1 MRKWII
7 LGIIT
12 LSAVLV
18 GQAQENLDK
27 LPTKALEI
35 VKVNYAGHE
44 IDKVNADP
52 NSGEDSYQVKFKN
65 GTKIDFNDKG
75 EPTQISGEEKVPY
88 DLIPEKMKFFLE
100 HRYQDDYVTDWKMD
114 DDGHQIE
121 MKSGAEL
128 VFDSDGNF
136 LRNKDL

>member
-1 MRKWII
+1 MMRKWII

-12 LSAVLV
+12 LTAAFV

-35 VKVNYAGHE
+35 VKVNYANNE
-44 IDKVNADP
+44 IDKVNAD
-52 NSGEDSYQVKFKN
+52 EDNYQVKFKN
-65 GTKIDFNDKG
+65 GTKIDFNENG
-75 EPTQISGEEKVPY
+75 EATQISGDEKVPY
-88 DLIPEKMKFFLE
+88 ALIPTKMKYFLE
-100 HRYQDDYVTDWKMD
+100 NRYGDDYVTDWKMD

-128 VFDSDGNF
+128 VFDLNGNF
-136 LRNKDL
+136 LKNKNI